1 MFCACVF
8 GHYVLIHDLLP
19 LLCRSSPSDTPARV
33 IWSSSVEAVASA
45 FDPSDIQALSNP
57 IAYESAKRLT
67 DILSLT
73 CSLPSSSPHSRQW
86 LTPCD
91 ATVAAQ
97 KPYPPKVYLT
107 HPGVVAS
114 TFFPVPWFLMWA
126 YRWILVV
133 ARWLGSPWHC
143 VNSYSGS
150 KSAGWLVLEPQAS
163 LDASEGERVKWGST
177 CDTKLREGVK
187 RTEVDGWG
195 WEGKPVDAEKVRADT
210 AEGVLHM
217 GVGRHKIRDTT
228 EEDVR
233 LFEEQGKE
241 CWQEMEK
248 LRGVWEEIAVEKGM
262 LDAQINGK
270 H

>member
-1 MFCACVF
+1 
-8 GHYVLIHDLLP
+8 
-19 LLCRSSPSDTPARV
+19 
-33 IWSSSVEAVASA
+33 
-45 FDPSDIQALSNP
+45 
-57 IAYESAKRLT
+57 
-67 DILSLT
+67 
-73 CSLPSSSPHSRQW
+73 
-86 LTPCD
+86 
-91 ATVAAQ
+91 
-97 KPYPPKVYLT
+97 
-107 HPGVVAS
+107 
-114 TFFPVPWFLMWA
+114 
-126 YRWILVV
+126 
-133 ARWLGSPWHC
+133 
-143 VNSYSGS
+143 
-150 KSAGWLVLEPQAS
+150 LEPQAS